1 MLRALNTTAKGE
13 LSLHQQSHRGQKD
26 RGGAMAFIVDEC
38 IHRIEAEIIRT
49 QRFPESAGKRKRL
62 AQLEAMLE
70 EYEQAE
76 NANTTEF

>member
-1 MLRALNTTAKGE
+1 
-13 LSLHQQSHRGQKD
+13 
-26 RGGAMAFIVDEC
+26 MAFIVDEC